1 MFSNSFKKKIIIKYN
16 ISESIINR
24 PIHYRIPDLVN
35 MKLNSYPIDSSS
47 KRIKNKNTSN
57 DLEIYKTNS
66 ISPLSSR
73 QRNIK
78 KISLKKHNFKQ
89 QLHLLLHEAYPINIY
104 FNKNRS
110 KNIKMIN
117 DLIKFRKFSNNAVI
131 NNFINLKN
139 HKQSTKFPLLFQ
151 NIKNT
156 QKLTKINHMMPPNF
170 FFTPQNTKIKNKYN
184 RNQKEDI
191 QLKESETNTFSI
203 METNMNKKE
212 KSIDYDK
219 YSIKIIKTYDN
230 NGLINSNN
238 ITNNDD
244 NNICSYDDDSSFRI
258 RSRYFNAN
266 IINDEKSNNGN

>member
-1 MFSNSFKKKIIIKYN
+1 MFSNSFKKKIIKKYN

-35 MKLNSYPIDSSS
+35 MKLNSYPVDSSS
-47 KRIKNKNTSN
+47 KRINNNSK
-57 DLEIYKTNS
+57 DLEIYKANS

-78 KISLKKHNFKQ
+78 KTSLKKYNFKQ
-89 QLHLLLHEAYPINIY
+89 QLQLLLNEAFPINIY
-104 FNKNRS
+104 FNKNRN

-117 DLIKFRKFSNNAVI
+117 ELKKLRKFSNKAVI

-139 HKQSTKFPLLFQ
+139 HKQSTKFPYLFQ

-170 FFTPQNTKIKNKYN
+170 FFTPQITKIKNKYN
-184 RNQKEDI
+184 RNQKKDI

-219 YSIKIIKTYDN
+219 FSIKIIKTYNN
-230 NGLINSNN
+230 NGLINSN
-238 ITNNDD
+238 NNDD
-244 NNICSYDDDSSFRI
+244 NNICSYDDDSSLRI

-266 IINDEKSNNGN
+266 IINDEKSNNDN